1 MKRILVIDGQGGR
14 LGALVIE
21 ELKKKNVQAEIVAV
35 GTNAAATA
43 AMLKS
48 GSDMGA
54 TGEYPVVYHA
64 PRCHVI
70 IGPIGILAAG
80 SLCGEITP
88 DMANAVGLSD
98 SEKIL
103 IPSERCTLHVAGTV
117 KKTLTEYAAEAAALA
132 LGALEAPEA

>member
-21 ELKKKNVQAEIVAV
+21 ELKKKNVRAEIVAV
-35 GTNAAATA
+35 GTNAAATT

-48 GSDMGA
+48 GSDAGA

-64 PRCHVI
+64 ARSSVI

-88 DMANAVGLSD
+88 EMATAVGLSD
-98 SEKIL
+98 STKIL
-103 IPSERCTLHVAGTV
+103 IPSERCTLHVMGTA
-117 KKTLTEYAAEAAALA
+117 KKTMTEYAAEAAVAA
-132 LGALEAPEA
+132 IGALEAPEE